1 MKGKGKSS
9 FINRARGLNDPKPT
23 DTTIRLRNELDEC
36 DLAAPTGVGETTK
49 FPLTYSWKEKS
60 TILLKDFPGFGLCK
74 EPVVENYINK
84 YLLKD
89 NSHIY
94 VILYTERLTSSEI
107 ELARII
113 TTKLKKTAILARSKT
128 DRDIADLSDNNNEKT
143 GAELFKELKL
153 RLNYEINQQEFD
165 AYFDQSFERKNLKV
179 FLISCKKGLETKY
192 EMNNFLQEIF
202 KCLPNELSDDEN
214 CSCSGMTS
222 NLFLNLSKREV
233 NKIKE
238 KLEDRILG
246 LSFLSAATDAL
257 PIAGQIADL
266 SILIGECTRYRNYF
280 CLRKDYINELAMKY
294 NISEDKIASIL
305 KIVAFD
311 AKYLNLKDFVLGLIS
326 AVSIGISVFQAV
338 TSAVSLGINIATFG
352 AGCLISAA
360 ITGPFSFYL
369 CKNVLKKALEQ
380 MAEDALKI
388 IEEIHKEIIEKNMA

>member
-23 DTTIRLRNELDEC
+23 DTTIRLRNEIDEY

-49 FPLTYSWKEKS
+49 FPITYSWKEKS

-74 EPVVENYINK
+74 EPIVENYINK
-84 YLLKD
+84 YLLND

-94 VILYTERLTSSEI
+94 IILYTERLTSCEM

-113 TTKLKKTAILARSKT
+113 RTKLKKNVIIARSKI
-128 DRDIADLSDNNNEKT
+128 DRDMADLLIDNETNE
-143 GAELFKELKL
+143 ADLFRELKF
-153 RLNYEINQQEFD
+153 RLDYEIYQQEFD
-165 AYFDQSFERKNLKV
+165 PYFDQSFERKNLKI
-179 FLISCKKGLETKY
+179 FLISCKKGCETKY
-192 EMNNFLQEIF
+192 EMTKFLEEIF
-202 KCLPNELSDDEN
+202 RCLPNELNDDEN
-214 CSCSGMTS
+214 SSLGVS
-222 NLFLNLSKREV
+222 NVFLNLSKKEV
-233 NKIKE
+233 NKIRE
-238 KLEDRILG
+238 KLENRILG
-246 LSFLSAATDAL
+246 LSFLSAATDVI

-280 CLRKDYINELAMKY
+280 CLKKDYINELGTKY
-294 NISEDKIASIL
+294 KISEDKIASIL

-369 CKNVLKKALEQ
+369 CKNVLLKALEQ
-380 MAEDALKI
+380 MEEDALRI
-388 IEEIHKEIIEKNMA
+388 IEEIHNEIKEKNLT